1 MSSTANQESLNST
14 MSIVMKSGK
23 VTLGFKS
30 CLKAIR

>member
-1 MSSTANQESLNST
+1 MSTTANQENLNAT

-30 CLKAIR
+30 VLKAIR